1 MVRQPLRSN
10 DIRESNEKLVLSLVF
25 HNTQLSQSQVV
36 QLTGLKAPTVYR
48 IFAKLEAEQLIQLSR
63 NSAAD
68 DGHRESERK
77 GRRPSFYK
85 INPNSGYAVGIDF
98 SIQTASVIVVDFA
111 NDVIYDTCRE
121 LEPGAHLDHTL
132 SAIDEMIRNA
142 IVSSGISA
150 EALIGIGIGSPGMVD
165 TVTGEVLEYERIKGL
180 AGFNLKKHFEAL
192 FGAPVLVHNN
202 ASVIASS
209 AYHYGI
215 ARGEDSLL
223 AVLVRSGVGGALVN
237 QGRIFLNGNVT
248 ALEVGRT
255 LIEPGGPSLESI
267 VSERALLE
275 MLQKRVPIASWQE
288 AQEQHLGA
296 GEVAD
301 ALRYART
308 VFAAAIE
315 NLDHL
320 FHPEAVLIIAR
331 YALLAEVLGNV
342 ARETLPN
349 RRVISMVYD
358 AVQACYGATDLVF
371 QQFFLRTP

>member
-10 DIRESNEKLVLSLVF
+10 DIRESNEKLVLSLIF
-25 HNTQLSQSQVV
+25 QNTQLSQSQVV

-48 IFAKLEAEQLIQLSR
+48 IFAKLEAEQLIQLSQ
-63 NSAAD
+63 NSAVD
-68 DGHRESERK
+68 NGHRESERK

-132 SAIDEMIRNA
+132 SAIDEMIRKA
-142 IVSSGISA
+142 VDSSGISA

-237 QGRIFLNGNVT
+237 QGRIFLNGNAT

-331 YALLAEVLGNV
+331 YALLAEALGDV

-371 QQFFLRTP
+371 QQFFLRLP